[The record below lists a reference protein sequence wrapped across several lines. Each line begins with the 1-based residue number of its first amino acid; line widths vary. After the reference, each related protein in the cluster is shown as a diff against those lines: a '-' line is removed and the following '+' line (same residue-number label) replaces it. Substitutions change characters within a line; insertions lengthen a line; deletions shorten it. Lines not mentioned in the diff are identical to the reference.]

1 VHSAHGAVIPYS
13 EVFQDLRPLT
23 AVIPMVDY
31 DIVMISSSPWQLA
44 VLSVS
49 SISNID
55 LFAIR
60 FLLITVPEYPECCFE
75 KGG

>member
-1 VHSAHGAVIPYS
+1 MLPYS
-13 EVFQDLRPLT
+13 EVFQDLRFLT
-23 AVIPMVDY
+23 AVIPMVGY
-31 DIVMISSSPWQLA
+31 DMAMISSSLWQLA

-60 FLLITVPEYPECCFE
+60 FLLITVPEYPRMLF
-75 KGG
+75 